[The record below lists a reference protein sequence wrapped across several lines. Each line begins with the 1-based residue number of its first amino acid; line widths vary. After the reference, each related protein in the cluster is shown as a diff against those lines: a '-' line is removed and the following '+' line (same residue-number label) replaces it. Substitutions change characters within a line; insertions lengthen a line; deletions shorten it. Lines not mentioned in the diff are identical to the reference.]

1 MTEFIEK
8 NALLVEAEIKFNNV
22 PIIFD
27 GTIDLCL
34 TVNQPTFF
42 GIIDIRVNE
51 SPITIME
58 QTINIAI
65 DCSGSMSDNCSDG
78 KEKMDHIKHTVKN
91 ILNYILKK
99 PQVKILL
106 NVFSFNNTITDILIN
121 ETVNEANIDNLK
133 EQINGINAEGG
144 TNIELALKK
153 IIKLNKEKGIG
164 CDVSNIFMSDGYANE
179 GIVNNTKLTGL
190 VNDSNNNTFI
200 GFGIE
205 HNPKLLSDLSS
216 GNKSAYYYIDVLEN
230 AGNVYGEILHGILYK
245 RFENT
250 ILTIENGLVYNWKT
264 NSWSTSLLIGDLI
277 SDTYK
282 QYHIISHNCD
292 DVKCVLTANDILT
305 PNNSNN
311 ILTCENSN
319 NKFIEMFEFKGQIDD
334 LSKFYFRQQTLQFL
348 FKSRK
353 FNDDYNMDDDDLF
366 DFKNL
371 RRNCFLF
378 DNKEDDIEEAD
389 EADKILIEKIRKDK
403 KEKKENKALNIK
415 LIKFGMKELIKQM
428 EKYVKD
434 NNIEGDKFIQ
444 NLCIDIAI
452 CYNTLGT
459 SLGHMYSCSR
469 QSSQGTQRIHS
480 VRTPV
485 SKNNNINICIGS
497 DDDDDSDDDSIFTS
511 LQTPRNKYKNNNNN
525 NNNNYTSFD
534 SLDHLL
540 NNDDN
545 DDEII
550 NKYIIDDNGHG
561 QNIDSGFE
569 LDSPYYCSTS
579 LINTI
584 RTVSNKSTI

>member
-1 MTEFIEK
+1 MTEFMEQNNNK
-8 NALLVEAEIKFNNV
+8 FALLVEAEIKFNNV
-22 PIIFD
+22 PINFD

-34 TVNQPTFF
+34 TVNEPTFF

-106 NVFSFNNTITDILIN
+106 NVFSFNNTITDILTN
-121 ETVNEANIDNLK
+121 ETVNEANIDTLK
-133 EQINGINAEGG
+133 EKINGINAEGG

-153 IIKLNKEKGIG
+153 FIQLNKKKGPNCNI
-164 CDVSNIFMSDGYANE
+164 SNIFMSDGYANE
-179 GIVNNTKLTGL
+179 GIINNTKLSRL
-190 VNDSNNNTFI
+190 VNNSNNNTFI
-200 GFGIE
+200 GFGVE

-282 QYHIISHNCD
+282 QYHIVSHNCD
-292 DVKCVLTANDILT
+292 AVKCVLTAN
-305 PNNSNN
+305 NM
-311 ILTCENSN
+311 LTCENSN
-319 NKFIEMFEFKGQIDD
+319 NNFIVYKGQIDD

-353 FNDDYNMDDDDLF
+353 FNDDYNTSDDNDLF

-371 RRNCFLF
+371 RKNCFMF
-378 DNKEDDIEEAD
+378 DNKEDEEN
-389 EADKILIEKIRKDK
+389 EANEANKILTEKIRKEK
-403 KEKKENKALNIK
+403 KEKKEKKDLNIK
-415 LIKFGMKELIKQM
+415 LIKSGMKELIKQM

-469 QSSQGTQRIHS
+469 QSSQGTQRVHS

-485 SKNNNINICIGS
+485 SKNNNINVFIGINS
-497 DDDDDSDDDSIFTS
+497 DDDSDDDSVFTS
-511 LQTPRNKYKNNNNN
+511 LQTPRNRNNNKYKNNNNN
-525 NNNNYTSFD
+525 NNSYTSFD

-545 DDEII
+545 DNDDEII
-550 NKYIIDDNGHG
+550 NKYIVDDYGHG
-561 QNIDSGFE
+561 QNIDSEFEFE
-569 LDSPYYCSTS
+569 LDSPYYCSNS

>member
-1 MTEFIEK
+1 MTEFMEQ
-8 NALLVEAEIKFNNV
+8 NNTLLVEAEIKFNNI
-22 PIIFD
+22 PINFD

-34 TVNQPTFF
+34 PTNEPTFF

-78 KEKMDHIKHTVKN
+78 KEKIDHIKHTVKN

-121 ETVNEANIDNLK
+121 ETVNEANVDTLK
-133 EQINGINAEGG
+133 EKINGINAEGG
-144 TNIELALKK
+144 TNIEVALKK
-153 IIKLNKEKGIG
+153 FIELNKEKGLD
-164 CDVSNIFMSDGYANE
+164 CDISNIFMSDGYANE
-179 GIVNNTKLTGL
+179 GIVSNTKLTGL

-216 GNKSAYYYIDVLEN
+216 GNKSAYFYIDVLEN

-305 PNNSNN
+305 ANDSNH

-319 NKFIEMFEFKGQIDD
+319 NNFIEMFEFNGQVDD

-353 FNDDYNMDDDDLF
+353 FNDDYNTDDDLF

-371 RRNCFLF
+371 RRNSFMF
-378 DNKEDDIEEAD
+378 DNNEDEANEAN
-389 EADKILIEKIRKDK
+389 EADKILTEKIK
-403 KEKKENKALNIK
+403 KEKKEKKEKKDLNIK
-415 LIKFGMKELIKQM
+415 LIKSGMKELIKQM

-434 NNIEGDKFIQ
+434 NNIEGDKFIK

-485 SKNNNINICIGS
+485 SKNNYNINVCVGS
-497 DDDDDSDDDSIFTS
+497 DSDDDSDYDSVFTT
-511 LQTPRNKYKNNNNN
+511 LQTPRNRNKYKNNNNI
-525 NNNNYTSFD
+525 SFD

-540 NNDDN
+540 NNDNDNDNDNN

-550 NKYIIDDNGHG
+550 NKYIIDDYGHG
-561 QNIDSGFE
+561 QNIDSEFQ
-569 LDSPYYCSTS
+569 LDSPYYCSNS

-584 RTVSNKSTI
+584 RTVSNK

>member
-1 MTEFIEK
+1 MTEFIQK

-106 NVFSFNNTITDILIN
+106 NVFSFNNIITDILTN
-121 ETVNEANIDNLK
+121 ETINEANIDTLK
-133 EQINGINAEGG
+133 EKINGINAEGG

-153 IIKLNKEKGIG
+153 FIQLNKEKGLG

-292 DVKCVLTANDILT
+292 VVKCILTANDILT
-305 PNNSNN
+305 PNYSNN
-311 ILTCENSN
+311 
-319 NKFIEMFEFKGQIDD
+319 FIEVFEFKGQIDD

-353 FNDDYNMDDDDLF
+353 FNDDCNTDDDDLF

-371 RRNCFLF
+371 RRNYALF
-378 DNKEDDIEEAD
+378 DNKDDDIEEAD
-389 EADKILIEKIRKDK
+389 ESDKILIEKIRKEK
-403 KEKKENKALNIK
+403 KEKKEKKALNIK
-415 LIKFGMKELIKQM
+415 LIKFGMKELIKKM

-485 SKNNNINICIGS
+485 SKNNNINVCIGINS
-497 DDDDDSDDDSIFTS
+497 DDDSDDDSVFTS
-511 LQTPRNKYKNNNNN
+511 LQTPRNNNNNKYKNSNI
-525 NNNNYTSFD
+525 SFD

-540 NNDDN
+540 NNDN